1 MDIRA
6 LVGRNVARLRKER
19 SLRQETL
26 SEMTGITQ
34 AYLSQIENG
43 QVNLT
48 LLNVHGLAQAFG
60 VPPRELFNEPALK
73 DT

>member
-43 QVNLT
+43 QINLT
-48 LLNVHGLAQAFG
+48 LLSIHELAQAFE
-60 VPPRELFNEPALK
+60 VAPRELFDEPA
-73 DT
+73 TE

>member
-19 SLRQETL
+19 SLRQEAL

-43 QVNLT
+43 QINLT
-48 LLNVHGLAQAFG
+48 LLSIHELAQAFE
-60 VPPRELFNEPALK
+60 VAPRELFDEPA
-73 DT
+73 TE